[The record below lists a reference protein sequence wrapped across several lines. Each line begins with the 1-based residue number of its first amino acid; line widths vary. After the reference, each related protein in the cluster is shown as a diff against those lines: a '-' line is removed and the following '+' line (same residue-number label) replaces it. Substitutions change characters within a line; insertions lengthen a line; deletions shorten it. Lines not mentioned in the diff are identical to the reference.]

1 MAERHTQR
9 GTWGSSAGFILAAAG
24 SAIGLGNIW
33 RFPYVVGE
41 NGGAAFVLLYLVC
54 VLFISAPVMIAELV
68 VGRHT
73 QRNPVGAFHTLLPGS
88 PWKLIGALGV
98 LTGVGI
104 LSFYS
109 VIAGWTLQYAV
120 RSVLTP
126 NYIRYSQEEADRLWA
141 SFVNNPDNLR
151 QVLAEEGLVA
161 HNPHDL
167 SEQEVRALWQSFGE
181 RPDFTA
187 FKEKMLGRLH
197 NRALFEQFASHPF
210 LPTLY
215 LLLFIVLTGA
225 VVAGGVGAGIERW
238 SRILMP
244 ILFVLLVLLAVRAV
258 TLKGASQG
266 LVFYLKPDF
275 GKVTIESFAK
285 ALGQAFFSLSLG
297 MGTMI
302 TYGSYVSKRES
313 IPRSA
318 GWICLS
324 DTLVAFIAGL
334 VIFPTLFAM
343 GFRPDAG
350 VSLVFV
356 VLPSIFAHMPAGALF
371 GAAFFVLLSVA
382 ALTSTISLL
391 EVPVAYLVDEHR
403 WGRKQ
408 AVAVTCII
416 AFLLG
421 IGSALST
428 GAVPVLTKLP
438 GVGVGVLELFNALFG
453 NYALSVGALGIAI
466 FVGYR
471 WGTKAV
477 AAEIEQH
484 GNTFY
489 LRRTWSVMIR
499 YVSPLGIALVLAYIL
514 ITGKYF

>member
-1 MAERHTQR
+1 MTEGHTER
-9 GTWGSSAGFILAAAG
+9 GTWGSSVGFILAAAG
-24 SAIGLGNIW
+24 SAVGLGNIW

-41 NGGAAFVLLYLVC
+41 NGGGAFVLLYILC
-54 VLFISAPVMIAELV
+54 VVFICAPVMIAELAL
-68 VGRHT
+68 GRHT
-73 QRNPVGAFHTLLPGS
+73 QRNPVGAFRTLVPGS
-88 PWKLIGALGV
+88 PWKVIGALGV

-109 VIAGWTLQYAV
+109 VVAGWTLQYAV
-120 RSVLTP
+120 RSVVTP
-126 NYIRYSQEEADRLWA
+126 NYIRYSQEEAERLWT
-141 SFVNNPDNLR
+141 SFGNDPENLR
-151 QVLAEEGLVA
+151 RALAEEGIITQDA
-161 HNPHDL
+161 GSL
-167 SEQEVRALWQSFGE
+167 SDEQVRTIWQQFTSEPRFGVF
-181 RPDFTA
+181 R
-187 FKEKMLGRLH
+187 EKMLGRLH

-210 LPTLY
+210 LPTVC
-215 LLLFIVLTGA
+215 LLMFILLTGA

-244 ILFVLLVLLAVRAV
+244 ILFVLLLVLAVRAV
-258 TLKGASQG
+258 TLPGASRG
-266 LVFYLKPDF
+266 LAFYLKPELS
-275 GKVTIESFAK
+275 KLSVEAFAR

-297 MGTMI
+297 MGTI
-302 TYGSYVSKRES
+302 LTYGSYLSRREN
-313 IPRSA
+313 IIRSA

-350 VSLVFV
+350 VSLAFV

-371 GAAFFVLLSVA
+371 GAAFFLLLCVA

-391 EVPVAYLVDEHR
+391 EVPVAYLVDEHH
-403 WGRKQ
+403 WGRKS
-408 AVAVTCII
+408 AVVATCAV

-428 GAVPVLTKLP
+428 GAVPVLTRIP
-438 GVGVGVLELFNALFG
+438 GVGVGVLEFLNALFG
-453 NYALSVGALGIAI
+453 NYALSVGALGIAL

-471 WGTKAV
+471 WGIRAV

-484 GNTFY
+484 GNKF
-489 LRRTWSVMIR
+489 LFRGIWSVLIR
-499 YVSPLGIALVLAYIL
+499 YVSPLGIAIVLAYIL

>member
-1 MAERHTQR
+1 
-9 GTWGSSAGFILAAAG
+9 
-24 SAIGLGNIW
+24 
-33 RFPYVVGE
+33 
-41 NGGAAFVLLYLVC
+41 
-54 VLFISAPVMIAELV
+54 MIA
-68 VGRHT
+68 
-73 QRNPVGAFHTLLPGS
+73 
-88 PWKLIGALGV
+88 
-98 LTGVGI
+98 
-104 LSFYS
+104 
-109 VIAGWTLQYAV
+109 
-120 RSVLTP
+120 
-126 NYIRYSQEEADRLWA
+126 
-141 SFVNNPDNLR
+141 
-151 QVLAEEGLVA
+151 
-161 HNPHDL
+161 
-167 SEQEVRALWQSFGE
+167 
-181 RPDFTA
+181 
-187 FKEKMLGRLH
+187 RLH
-197 NRALFEQFASHPF
+197 NRAFFEQFASSWSPV
-210 LPTLY
+210 LY

-244 ILFVLLVLLAVRAV
+244 VLFVLLVLLAIRAV

-266 LVFYLKPDF
+266 LVFYLKPDL
-275 GKVTIESFAK
+275 GKITVESLAR

-302 TYGSYVSKRES
+302 TYGSYVSERDN
-313 IPRSA
+313 IPGA
-318 GWICLS
+318 AAWICLS
-324 DTLVAFIAGL
+324 DTLVALVAGL

-371 GAAFFVLLSVA
+371 GAAFFVLLCVA

-403 WGRKQ
+403 WTRRR
-408 AVAVTCII
+408 AVVVTSTV
-416 AFLLG
+416 AFALG
-421 IGSALST
+421 IASALST
-428 GAVPVLTKLP
+428 GAVPLLSKIP
-438 GVGVGVLELFNALFG
+438 GLGIGVLELFNALFG

-477 AAEIEQH
+477 AAEIERH

-489 LRRTWSVMIR
+489 LRGTWSAMIR
-499 YVSPLGIALVLAYIL
+499 FVSPVGITLVLAYIL